1 MSDARLRRD
10 VVWNLIPVVLLAA
23 VGLGSNFAIFTW
35 WDSEALAVFNLVT
48 TAFFVLAVLGA
59 CGLQYSV
66 LRAVAE
72 APEDPDHVASVVVG
86 ALVPNLVLAA
96 AVTVLFVALRGPFS
110 ALHHSDA
117 VGEGM
122 LVATPGLFCFSI
134 NKVLFNV
141 VNGLRRMRAFAI
153 YTSLRYAMIGV
164 GLIVAHAAGVGAAR
178 IAVVWTITEG
188 TMFVVLACE
197 LVATVKL
204 ARGGAWRRWARI
216 HLAFGVRGV
225 LATLAAD
232 INTKLDVWMLGA
244 SGIAKSLVGVY
255 SLAGALNEGATQ
267 LAVVLQNNLNPMLAK
282 QLAEG
287 DRGEVV
293 ALARRTQ
300 KWFVPSLASACVLGA
315 LVFPVL
321 MPALMRDPELHA
333 ATLPF
338 AILMAGLALASPYL
352 PFLQVL
358 LMANRPAWHTVFVV
372 TVVGVNFVADLIL
385 IPAFG
390 LTGAAIATALAVVTS
405 AVLVRVLARRVVRVA
420 I

>member
-10 VVWNLIPVVLLAA
+10 VLWNLIPVALLAA

-35 WDSEALAVFNLVT
+35 WGAEALAVFNLVT
-48 TAFFVLAVLGA
+48 TAYFVLAVLGA

-72 APEDPDHVASVVVG
+72 APDDPDHVASAVVG
-86 ALVPNLVLAA
+86 ALVPNVALAVV
-96 AVTVLFVALRGPFS
+96 VTALFVALRGPFS

-117 VGEGM
+117 VGDGM

-153 YTSLRYAMIGV
+153 YTSLRYVMIGV
-164 GLIVAHAAGVGAAR
+164 GLIVAHAAAVGAAR
-178 IAVVWTITEG
+178 LAVVWTITEG
-188 TMFVVLACE
+188 TMFVVLAGE

-204 ARGGAWRRWARI
+204 ARGRMWRRWARI

-232 INTKLDVWMLGA
+232 INTKLDIWMLGA

-267 LAVVLQNNLNPMLAK
+267 LSVVLQNNLNPVLAK
-282 QLAEG
+282 QLADG
-287 DRGEVV
+287 QLGEVV
-293 ALARRTQ
+293 TLARRTQ
-300 KWFVPSLASACVLGA
+300 KWFVPSLASACLLGA
-315 LVFPVL
+315 LAFPVL
-321 MPALMRDPELHA
+321 MPAVMGDPQLHA
-333 ATLPF
+333 ASLPF
-338 AILMAGLALASPYL
+338 AILMIGLALASPYL
-352 PFLQVL
+352 PFLHVL
-358 LMANRPAWHTVFVV
+358 LMANHPAWHTALVV
-372 TVVGVNFVADLIL
+372 TVVGVNFIADLIL
-385 IPAFG
+385 IPVLG

-405 AVLVRVLARRVVRVA
+405 AVLVRVLARRIARVP